1 MSETDSNHSISSI
14 ASETDFEL
22 NSAWDVYFSRND
34 VQNYDE
40 RLVYVTSF
48 NTVQGFWAVY
58 QHLKLPSHL
67 RQGCDY
73 MFFRS
78 GIQPYWESKENKNGG
93 RVLLEI
99 KKQNRNSELV
109 SKWLETLLALIGE
122 QLSEPSDINGA
133 VVQSRRQADRIS
145 VWTRSSDESMR
156 QVAENYQKLVK
167 SSTGLKFQSHLNR
180 TSSLNLR
187 YSFHVPPVFQKQR
200 AVSTYYKTNEPCNNN
215 ELNNNNNK
223 IRLSSGKWVLQKIFA
238 FNLENFVL
246 F

>member
-1 MSETDSNHSISSI
+1 MVDVFIYSVLLLI
-14 ASETDFEL
+14 DFHTVL
-22 NSAWDVYFSRND
+22 KSKCFFTMK
-34 VQNYDE
+34 

-187 YSFHVPPVFQKQR
+187 YLGIQTKNYVTKKDILIVTPSNVLGQKW
-200 AVSTYYKTNEPCNNN
+200 S
-215 ELNNNNNK
+215 L
-223 IRLSSGKWVLQKIFA
+223 
-238 FNLENFVL
+238 
-246 F
+246 